1 MKMIAVECGKHGSTD
16 GAYAGHAMSRRDFVA
31 QIGGMAIMWP
41 LAACSQKPATP
52 VIGGL
57 FFTSNFLTEPA
68 GSIGAGLRAGFLG
81 GLAESGYVDGKT
93 VTIEYRWADFH
104 ADRVPALAADLVSR
118 HVAVLVAGG
127 ATALVAKAAT
137 SEIPIVFVEQDD
149 PVAIGLV
156 ASLGRPGGNITGVTT
171 FAVNLDAKRLE
182 VLHELVPEARVIAQ
196 LVNPDRPTAEPQARE
211 AQKAA
216 RSFGVQLEVLGARS
230 EPEIDAAFAKLA
242 QLRAGGLLVSS
253 DIFLDTRHDKII
265 GLAAQHAV
273 PAIYELRHFVG
284 DGGLMSYGPSL
295 VESFHEMGLY
305 TGKILRGAK
314 PADLPVLQPT
324 KFDLAIN
331 LKTAKAIGLTI
342 PDTLLRRAD
351 EVIR

>member
-1 MKMIAVECGKHGSTD
+1 M
-16 GAYAGHAMSRRDFVA
+16 MSRRDFVVR
-31 QIGGMAIMWP
+31 IGGMAITWP
-41 LAACSQKPATP
+41 LAACTQRPAMP
-52 VIGGL
+52 VIGRLHLNSDPFEGPPRSYRT
-57 FFTSNFLTEPA
+57 TSTPLEAAFLA
-68 GSIGAGLRAGFLG
+68 
-81 GLAESGYVDGKT
+81 GLAEAGYIEGKT
-93 VTIEYRWADFH
+93 VAIENRWADFH
-104 ADRVPALAADLVSR
+104 ADRLPALAADLVSR
-118 HVAVLVAGG
+118 RVAVLVAGG

-196 LVNPDRPTAEPQARE
+196 LVNPDHPTAEPQARE

-230 EPEIDAAFAKLA
+230 EQEIDAAFAKLTH
-242 QLRAGGLLVSS
+242 LRAGGLLVSS
-253 DIFLDTRHDKII
+253 DLFLDYQREKIV
-265 GLAAQHAV
+265 GLALRYAV
-273 PAIYELRHFVG
+273 PTVFELRHLV
-284 DGGLMSYGPSL
+284 DAGGLMSYGPDL
-295 VESFHEMGLY
+295 VETFREMGVY

-331 LKTAKAIGLTI
+331 LKTAKAIGLNV
-342 PDTLLRRAD
+342 PDTLLRRANQ
-351 EVIR
+351 VIRASAPPK

>member
-1 MKMIAVECGKHGSTD
+1 MKRIAVECRKGGSTH
-16 GAYAGHAMSRRDFVA
+16 GEYAGYAMSRRDFVA
-31 QIGGMAIMWP
+31 RIGGMAIMWP
-41 LAACSQKPATP
+41 LAACTQKPAMP
-52 VIGGL
+52 VIGAL
-57 FFTSNFLTEPA
+57 YLTSNFLNLPDAA
-68 GSIGAGLRAGFLG
+68 GILGGFRAGLSEA
-81 GLAESGYVDGKT
+81 GYVEGKT
-93 VTIEYRWADFH
+93 VAVEYRWADFH
-104 ADRVPALAADLVSR
+104 DDRLPALAADLVSR

-127 ATALVAKAAT
+127 GAARAAKAAT
-137 SEIPIVFVEQDD
+137 SGIPIVFVEQDD

-156 ASLGRPGGNITGVTT
+156 ASLGRPGGNVTGVTT

-182 VLHELVPEARVIAQ
+182 ELHELVPEATVIAQ
-196 LVNPDRPTAEPQARE
+196 LVNPDRPTAEPQVRE

-230 EPEIDAAFAKLA
+230 EPEIETAFARLM

-253 DIFLDTRHDKII
+253 DLFLDAHHDKII

-273 PAIYELRHFVG
+273 PAIYELRHFVD

-295 VESFHEMGLY
+295 AESFREMGIY

-342 PDTLLRRAD
+342 PDALLRRAD

>member
-1 MKMIAVECGKHGSTD
+1 
-16 GAYAGHAMSRRDFVA
+16 
-31 QIGGMAIMWP
+31 MAIMWP
-41 LAACSQKPATP
+41 LAACTAKPAMP

-57 FFTSNFLTEPA
+57 FFTSNFLIEPA
-68 GSIGAGLRAGFLG
+68 GSIGAGLRGGFQA

-196 LVNPDRPTAEPQARE
+196 LVNPDHPTAEPQARE

-230 EPEIDAAFAKLA
+230 EQEIDAAFAKLTH
-242 QLRAGGLLVSS
+242 LRAGGLLVSS
-253 DIFLDTRHDKII
+253 DLFLDYQREKIV
-265 GLAAQHAV
+265 GLALRYAV
-273 PAIYELRHFVG
+273 PTVFELRHLV
-284 DGGLMSYGPSL
+284 DAGGLMSYGPDL
-295 VESFHEMGLY
+295 VETFREMGVY

-331 LKTAKAIGLTI
+331 LKTAKAIGLNV
-342 PDTLLRRAD
+342 PDTLLRRANQ
-351 EVIR
+351 VIRASAPPK